1 MERGVGVSGCGEG
14 SGRLVGME
22 RGAPTVSAF
31 TEVPVVANRRY
42 TGRLEEQ
49 LGGSHSKLG

>member
-1 MERGVGVSGCGEG
+1 MGVSGCGEG